1 MPEEQSHVLGIG
13 LEILSFDKFGIKTLK
28 IVLKLLLPNAG
39 RENDKSRQ
47 RTNNERVNKRL

>member
-1 MPEEQSHVLGIG
+1 MPEEHRHVLRIG
-13 LEILSFDKFGIKTLK
+13 LEIHAFDKFGIKTLE
-28 IVLKLLLPNAG
+28 IVLKLLHPNAG